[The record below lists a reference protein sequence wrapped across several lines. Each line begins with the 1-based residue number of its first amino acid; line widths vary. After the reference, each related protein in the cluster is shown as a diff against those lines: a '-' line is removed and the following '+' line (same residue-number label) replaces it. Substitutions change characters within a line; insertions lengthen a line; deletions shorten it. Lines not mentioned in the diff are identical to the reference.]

1 MLNELQAKC
10 SNNIPLFAKFKIPM
24 VQTRYPN
31 HLTWPL
37 SERKIR
43 ETRGMFREALEA
55 ESHACLYQNTSLDL
69 DQSGNLPVSALVRT
83 CAALL
88 PESLL
93 LQDYFSTYLSPSA
106 SWTER
111 LGCML

>member
-1 MLNELQAKC
+1 MVYSPISFE
-10 SNNIPLFAKFKIPM
+10 IPTI
-24 VQTRYPN
+24 QTRYPN

-55 ESHACLYQNTSLDL
+55 ESHACLYQNISLGL
-69 DQSGNLPVSALVRT
+69 EQSRILPVSAPVRT

-88 PESLL
+88 PESPLP
-93 LQDYFSTYLSPSA
+93 QDHFSTCLSPSA
-106 SWTER
+106 SWTRYLE
-111 LGCML
+111 CML